1 MDLTLLHDNQGARQ
15 SRHMLKTLAGSIRI
29 SRGFFLLIVFS
40 FISHSTASDAQG
52 QNNPQ
57 LLTYEELVQL
67 YEQPVADEPLQRKL
81 TALLN
86 TPFVSNAASEK
97 GVKPL
102 KPQSPVLGPFLR
114 VAFWNIEQGLQYD
127 AVAGALGGARDYTA
141 MLQRTKLAHSS
152 STRAAAAK
160 EAALISLADVIV
172 LNEVDWGMKRTDY
185 RNVIADLASA
195 LRMNYA
201 YGVEFV
207 EVDPIAL
214 GMEKFEGVKNGDEEL
229 IRDTKVDPA
238 KYKGLHGTAILSRY
252 RLENVQLIPLQF
264 QGHNWYEDEKKS
276 VAPVEKGKRQIA
288 EQVFLEKIYRQVRRG
303 GRMMLQADI
312 VDPQLPEGRVT
323 IVATHLEDRTTPK
336 NREKQLKEL
345 LDRIKD
351 ISSPVILTGDM
362 NTTAEDATPTS
373 LKREVT
379 KRLGSRSFWI
389 HRGIGYALGV
399 GIIKDVLIGGVKFVR
414 NQSDPTVKHV
424 PIVAPNPAAGFFE
437 TLKDFRFSDG
447 SAFDFRGEPA
457 RSTGQ
462 SAETLGN
469 SNERGSKGF
478 VTTFE
483 VERKVGSIGKF
494 KLDWFF
500 VKPPALTDPDK
511 EDQPHLFAPHFG
523 RTLKPL
529 NYSIE
534 QRISDHSPITVD
546 LPLQEPRIVEPL
558 VRKN

>member
-1 MDLTLLHDNQGARQ
+1 MPKIIA
-15 SRHMLKTLAGSIRI
+15 ASIRFC
-29 SRGFFLLIVFS
+29 RGSFLLILFS
-40 FISHSTASDAQG
+40 FILNSIASEAQG
-52 QNNPQ
+52 QSNPE

-67 YEQPVADEPLQRKL
+67 YQEPVPTEPLQRKL
-81 TALLN
+81 SALLN

-97 GVKPL
+97 GVKPIR
-102 KPQSPVLGPFLR
+102 PQSPVLGPFLR
-114 VAFWNIEQGLQYD
+114 VVFWNIEQGLQYE
-127 AVAGALGGARDYTA
+127 AVESALGGT
-141 MLQRTKLAHSS
+141 RTYAALLHNTTLAHAST
-152 STRAAAAK
+152 TRAPALK
-160 EAALISLADVIV
+160 EAALLSQADVIV

-185 RNVIADLASA
+185 RNEIVDLAKTLS
-195 LRMNYA
+195 MNYA

-214 GMEKFEGVKNGDEEL
+214 GIEKFEGVKNGDEEL
-229 IRDTKVDPA
+229 IRDIKVDPA

-252 RLENVQLIPLQF
+252 RLENVQLRPLQF
-264 QGHNWYEDEKKS
+264 QGHDWYADEKKS

-303 GRMMLQADI
+303 GRTMLQAEI

-345 LDRIKD
+345 LERIKD
-351 ISSPVILTGDM
+351 INSAVILAGDM
-362 NTTAEDATPTS
+362 NSSGEDSTPTS

-379 KRLGSRSFWI
+379 KRLGSKSFWI
-389 HRGIGYALGV
+389 HRGISYALGV

-414 NQSDPTVKHV
+414 NQADPTVKHV

-437 TLKDFRFSDG
+437 ALKDFRFSDG
-447 SAFDFRGEPA
+447 GAFDFRGEPA

-462 SAETLGN
+462 SSETLGN

-483 VERKVGSIGKF
+483 VERRVGSIGKF
-494 KLDWFF
+494 KLDWVF
-500 VKPPALTDPDK
+500 VKPPGLTDPSK
-511 EDQPHLFAPHFG
+511 KDQPHVFAPHFG
-523 RTLKPL
+523 RTLKAL

-534 QRISDHSPITVD
+534 HRISDHSPITVD
-546 LPLQEPRIVEPL
+546 LPLKEPRIVEPV

>member
-1 MDLTLLHDNQGARQ
+1 MLECPAFSHLESGESQ
-15 SRHMLKTLAGSIRI
+15 SRHMPKTLFASFRSFVSIL
-29 SRGFFLLIVFS
+29 FVATTFS
-40 FISHSTASDAQG
+40 VTILQAQAQTA
-52 QNNPQ
+52 PE
-57 LLTYEELVQL
+57 LFTYEELVQL
-67 YEQPVADEPLQRKL
+67 YEQPTPNDALQRKL
-81 TALLN
+81 RAILN
-86 TPFVSNAASEK
+86 TPFVSNAASQR
-97 GVKPL
+97 GTKPL
-102 KPQSPVLGPFLR
+102 APSNPELGSFLR
-114 VAFWNIEQGLQYD
+114 IAFWNIERGLQYD
-127 AVAGALGGARDYTA
+127 AIAGALGGARNYTA

-152 STRAAAAK
+152 STRAEATK
-160 EAALISLADVIV
+160 EAALLSQADVIV

-185 RNVIADLASA
+185 RNVIADLAAA

-214 GMEKFEGVKNGDEEL
+214 GLEKFEGTNGDQEL
-229 IRDTKVDPA
+229 IKDTKVDPA

-252 RLENVQLIPLQF
+252 RLENVRLQPFEF
-264 QGHNWYEDEKKS
+264 QGHDWYADEKKS
-276 VAPVEKGKRQIA
+276 VAPVEKGKRKIA

-303 GRMMLQADI
+303 GRMMLQAEL
-312 VDPQLPEGRVT
+312 VDPQFPEGRVT

-345 LDRIKD
+345 LERIKGID
-351 ISSPVILTGDM
+351 TPVVLTGDM
-362 NTTAEDATPTS
+362 NSTAEDSTPTS

-379 KRLGSRSFWI
+379 KRLGSKSFWI

-414 NQSDPTVKHV
+414 NQADPTVKHV

-437 TLKDFRFSDG
+437 TLKHFRFDDG
-447 SAFDFRGEPA
+447 GAFDFRGEPA
-457 RSTGQ
+457 RSIGK
-462 SAETLGN
+462 SSETLGN

-483 VERKVGSIGKF
+483 VERKVASIGKF

-500 VKPPALTDPDK
+500 VKPPRLTDPDK
-511 EDQPHLFAPHFG
+511 VDQPHLFAPHFG

-534 QRISDHSPITVD
+534 QRISDHSPILVN
-546 LPLQEPRIVEPL
+546 LPLQEPRL
-558 VRKN
+558 NLGLTRRD

>member
-1 MDLTLLHDNQGARQ
+1 MP
-15 SRHMLKTLAGSIRI
+15 KTPAASICFCRGS
-29 SRGFFLLIVFS
+29 FLLIVFS
-40 FISHSTASDAQG
+40 FIFNSTASDARG
-52 QNNPQ
+52 QSNPE

-67 YEQPVADEPLQRKL
+67 YEQPVPAEPLQRKL

-86 TPFVSNAASEK
+86 TPFVSNAASQR

-114 VAFWNIEQGLQYD
+114 VAFWNIERGLQYE
-127 AVAGALGGARDYTA
+127 AIEGAFGGT
-141 MLQRTKLAHSS
+141 RTYAALLHNTTLAHSS
-152 STRAAAAK
+152 ATRGPALK
-160 EAALISLADVIV
+160 EAALLSQADVIV

-185 RNVIADLASA
+185 RNVIADLAGV

-214 GMEKFEGVKNGDEEL
+214 GLEKFEGVKDGDEEL

-252 RLENVQLIPLQF
+252 LLENVQLIPLQF
-264 QGHNWYEDEKKS
+264 QGHDWYVDEKKS
-276 VAPVEKGKRQIA
+276 VAPVEKGKRQVA

-312 VDPQLPEGRVT
+312 VDPELPQGRVT

-345 LDRIKD
+345 LERIKN
-351 ISSPVILTGDM
+351 ISSPVVLTGDM
-362 NTTAEDATPTS
+362 NSSGEDSTPTS

-379 KRLGSRSFWI
+379 KRLGSKSFWI
-389 HRGIGYALGV
+389 HRGIGYVLGV

-414 NQSDPTVKHV
+414 NQADPTVKHV

-437 TLKDFRFSDG
+437 KLKDFRFSDG
-447 SAFDFRGEPA
+447 RAFDFRGEPA
-457 RSTGQ
+457 RSTAR
-462 SAETLGN
+462 SSETLGN

-478 VTTFE
+478 VTTYE

-500 VKPPALTDPDK
+500 VKPPALTDPNK
-511 EDQPHLFAPHFG
+511 KDQPHLFAPHFG
-523 RTLKPL
+523 RTLKSL

-534 QRISDHSPITVD
+534 HRISDHSPITVD
-546 LPLQEPRIVEPL
+546 LPLREPRIVEPL

>member
-1 MDLTLLHDNQGARQ
+1 MPKTLFASFRSKQTIFQLTLTFTFIA
-15 SRHMLKTLAGSIRI
+15 LA
-29 SRGFFLLIVFS
+29 VP
-40 FISHSTASDAQG
+40 AAPAQ
-52 QNNPQ
+52 NPE
-57 LLTYEELVQL
+57 LFTYEELVQL
-67 YEQPVADEPLQRKL
+67 YEQPVPAEPLQRKL

-86 TPFVSNAASEK
+86 TPFVSNAASQR
-97 GVKPL
+97 GAKPI
-102 KPQSPVLGPFLR
+102 KPQSPELGPFLR
-114 VAFWNIEQGLQYD
+114 IAFWNIERGLQYE
-127 AVAGALGGARDYTA
+127 AIAGALGGARDYTA
-141 MLQRTKLAHSS
+141 MLHRTKLAHSS
-152 STRAAAAK
+152 STRAAATK
-160 EAALISLADVIV
+160 EAGLLSQADVIV

-185 RNVIADLASA
+185 RNVIADLAAA

-214 GMEKFEGVKNGDEEL
+214 GLEKFEGVEGDDEEL
-229 IRDTKVDPA
+229 IKDTKVDPTR
-238 KYKGLHGTAILSRY
+238 YKGLHGTAILSRY
-252 RLENVQLIPLQF
+252 KLENVRLLPFQF
-264 QGHNWYEDEKKS
+264 QGHDWYEDEKKS
-276 VAPVEKGKRQIA
+276 VAPVEKGKRKVG

-303 GRMMLQADI
+303 GRMMLQAEL
-312 VDPQLPEGRVT
+312 VDPQFPTGRVT

-351 ISSPVILTGDM
+351 VNSPVVLTGDM
-362 NTTAEDATPTS
+362 NSTSEDSTPTS

-379 KRLGSRSFWI
+379 KRLGSKGFWI

-399 GIIKDVLIGGVKFVR
+399 GILKDVLIGGVKFVR

-437 TLKDFRFSDG
+437 TLKDFRFADG
-447 SAFDFRGEPA
+447 GAFDFRGEPA
-457 RSTGQ
+457 RSIGQ
-462 SAETLGN
+462 SSETLGN

-483 VERKVGSIGKF
+483 VERKVASIGKF

-500 VKPPALTDPDK
+500 VKPPGVTDPDQK
-511 EDQPHLFAPHFG
+511 DQPHLFAPHFG

-534 QRISDHSPITVD
+534 ERISDHSPILVD
-546 LPLQEPRIVEPL
+546 LPLQEPRLPDPTTQKPKASVPRE
-558 VRKN
+558 

>member
-1 MDLTLLHDNQGARQ
+1 MP
-15 SRHMLKTLAGSIRI
+15 KT
-29 SRGFFLLIVFS
+29 GFASACRSLFLLLLFVATTCSLTTSQAQEQIAPELFS
-40 FISHSTASDAQG
+40 YQ
-52 QNNPQ
+52 
-57 LLTYEELVQL
+57 ELVQL
-67 YEQPVADEPLQRKL
+67 YEQPTPNEALQRKL
-81 TALLN
+81 RALLN
-86 TPFVSNAASEK
+86 TPFVSNTATRR

-102 KPQSPVLGPFLR
+102 RPSSPELGPFLR
-114 VAFWNIEQGLQYD
+114 VAFWNIERGLQYE
-127 AVAGALGGARDYTA
+127 AIESAFGGTRTYAALLHNT
-141 MLQRTKLAHSS
+141 TLAHSS
-152 STRAAAAK
+152 ATRAAALK
-160 EAALISLADVIV
+160 EAALLSQADVIV

-185 RNVIADLASA
+185 RNVIADLAAA

-214 GMEKFEGVKNGDEEL
+214 GLEKFEGAPGNQEL
-229 IRDTKVDPA
+229 IKDTRVDHA

-252 RLENVQLIPLQF
+252 RLENVRLQPFEF
-264 QGHNWYEDEKKS
+264 QGHDWYHDEKKS
-276 VAPVEKGKRQIA
+276 VAPVEQGKRKVA

-303 GRMMLQADI
+303 GRMMLQAEV
-312 VDPQLPEGRVT
+312 VDSQLPGGRVT

-345 LDRIKD
+345 LERIKD
-351 ISSPVILTGDM
+351 IDTPVVLTGDM
-362 NTTAEDATPTS
+362 NSTAEDSTPTS

-379 KRLGSRSFWI
+379 KRLGSKSFWI
-389 HRGIGYALGV
+389 QRGIGYALGV

-414 NQSDPTVKHV
+414 NQADPTVKHV

-437 TLKDFRFSDG
+437 ALKDFRFKDG
-447 SAFDFRGEPA
+447 GAFDFRGEPA
-457 RSTGQ
+457 RSIGK
-462 SAETLGN
+462 SSETLGN

-483 VERKVGSIGKF
+483 VERKVASIGKF

-500 VKPPALTDPDK
+500 VKPPGLTDPDK
-511 EDQPHLFAPHFG
+511 VDQPHLFAPHFG

-534 QRISDHSPITVD
+534 QRISDHSPILVD
-546 LPLQEPRIVEPL
+546 LPLQEPRLNLGLTKRE
-558 VRKN
+558 

>member
-1 MDLTLLHDNQGARQ
+1 MP
-15 SRHMLKTLAGSIRI
+15 KTVFASFRR
-29 SRGFFLLIVFS
+29 SSFLLILFVATTFS
-40 FISHSTASDAQG
+40 LTTSQAQE
-52 QNNPQ
+52 QIAPELFSYQ
-57 LLTYEELVQL
+57 ELVQL
-67 YEQPVADEPLQRKL
+67 YEQPTPNEALQRKL
-81 TALLN
+81 MALLN
-86 TPFVSNAASEK
+86 TPFVSNTATKK

-102 KPQSPVLGPFLR
+102 RPSSPELGSFLR
-114 VAFWNIEQGLQYD
+114 VAFWNIERGLQYE
-127 AVAGALGGARDYTA
+127 AIEGALGGP
-141 MLQRTKLAHSS
+141 RTYAALLHNTTLAHSS
-152 STRAAAAK
+152 ATRAPALK
-160 EAALISLADVIV
+160 EAALLSQADVIV

-185 RNVIADLASA
+185 RNVIADLAAA

-214 GMEKFEGVKNGDEEL
+214 GLEKFEGAPGDQEL
-229 IRDTKVDPA
+229 INDTRVDQA

-252 RLENVQLIPLQF
+252 RLENVRLQPFEF
-264 QGHNWYEDEKKS
+264 QGHDWYQDEKKS
-276 VAPVEKGKRQIA
+276 MAPVEKGKRKVA

-303 GRMMLQADI
+303 GRMMLQAEV
-312 VDPQLPEGRVT
+312 VDSQLPGGRVT

-345 LDRIKD
+345 LERIKD
-351 ISSPVILTGDM
+351 IDTPVVLTGDM
-362 NTTAEDATPTS
+362 NSTAEDSTPTS

-379 KRLGSRSFWI
+379 KRLGSKSFWI
-389 HRGIGYALGV
+389 QRGIGYALGV

-414 NQSDPTVKHV
+414 NQADPTVKHV

-437 TLKDFRFSDG
+437 ALKDFRFKDG
-447 SAFDFRGEPA
+447 GAFDFRGEPA
-457 RSTGQ
+457 RSIGK
-462 SAETLGN
+462 SSETLGN

-483 VERKVGSIGKF
+483 VERKVASIGKF

-500 VKPPALTDPDK
+500 VKPPRLTNPDQVA
-511 EDQPHLFAPHFG
+511 QPHLFAPHFG

-534 QRISDHSPITVD
+534 QRISDHSPILVD
-546 LPLQEPRIVEPL
+546 LPLQEPRLNLGLTKRE
-558 VRKN
+558 

>member
-1 MDLTLLHDNQGARQ
+1 MHDNQGARQ
-15 SRHMLKTLAGSIRI
+15 SRYRPKTQAASIRF
-29 SRGFFLLIVFS
+29 RCGFFLLIVFS
-40 FISHSTASDAQG
+40 LFFNSTTSEAQG
-52 QNNPQ
+52 QSNPAF
-57 LLTYEELVQL
+57 LTYEELVQL
-67 YEQPVADEPLQRKL
+67 YEQPVPAEPLQRKL
-81 TALLN
+81 AALLN
-86 TPFVSNAASEK
+86 TPFVNNAASQR

-114 VAFWNIEQGLQYD
+114 VAFWNIERGLQYE
-127 AVAGALGGARDYTA
+127 AIEGALGGN
-141 MLQRTKLAHSS
+141 RTYATLLHNTTLAHSS
-152 STRAAAAK
+152 STRAAALK
-160 EAALISLADVIV
+160 EAALLNQADVIV

-185 RNVIADLASA
+185 RNVIAELAAA

-214 GMEKFEGVKNGDEEL
+214 GLEKFEGIKDGDEEL
-229 IRDTKVDPA
+229 IRETKVDPA

-264 QGHNWYEDEKKS
+264 QGHDWYQDEKKS

-288 EQVFLEKIYRQVRRG
+288 EQVFLEKIYRQIRRG
-303 GRMMLQADI
+303 GRTMLQAEI
-312 VDPQLPEGRVT
+312 VDPQLPNGRVT

-336 NREKQLKEL
+336 NREKQLEEL
-345 LDRIKD
+345 LARIKE
-351 ISSPVILTGDM
+351 INSPVILAGDM
-362 NTTAEDATPTS
+362 NTSGEDATPTS

-379 KRLGSRSFWI
+379 KRLGSKSFWI
-389 HRGIGYALGV
+389 HRGISYALGV

-437 TLKDFRFSDG
+437 ALKDFRFNDG
-447 SAFDFRGEPA
+447 GAFDFRGEPA
-457 RSTGQ
+457 RSTGN
-462 SAETLGN
+462 SSETLGN
-469 SNERGSKGF
+469 SNERGPKGF

-511 EDQPHLFAPHFG
+511 KDQPHLFAPHFG
-523 RTLKPL
+523 RTLKSL

-534 QRISDHSPITVD
+534 HRISDHSPIIVD
-546 LPLQEPRIVEPL
+546 LPLQEPRIVEPV

>member
-1 MDLTLLHDNQGARQ
+1 MQTIP
-15 SRHMLKTLAGSIRI
+15 AGSLRFY
-29 SRGFFLLIVFS
+29 RGFLLLIVSGLIFNS
-40 FISHSTASDAQG
+40 AISDAHG
-52 QNNPQ
+52 QNLNPE
-57 LLTYEELVQL
+57 LLTYQELVQL
-67 YEQPVADEPLQRKL
+67 YEQPVPAEPLQRKL
-81 TALLN
+81 TALLH
-86 TPFVSNAASEK
+86 TPFVSNAASQK

-102 KPQSPVLGPFLR
+102 TPQSPVLGRFLR
-114 VAFWNIEQGLQYD
+114 VAFWNIERGLQYE
-127 AVAGALGGARDYTA
+127 AVAAALGGARDYTA

-160 EAALISLADVIV
+160 EAALLSQADVIV
-172 LNEVDWGMKRTDY
+172 LNEVDWGMKRTYY
-185 RNVIADLASA
+185 RNVIADLATA
-195 LRMNYA
+195 LQMNYA

-214 GMEKFEGVKNGDEEL
+214 GLEKFEGVKDGDEEL

-252 RLENVQLIPLQF
+252 RLENVQLRPLQF
-264 QGHNWYEDEKKS
+264 QGHDWYEDEKKG

-288 EQVFLEKIYRQVRRG
+288 EQIFLEKIYRQVRRG

-312 VDPQLPEGRVT
+312 VDAQLPGGRAT

-336 NREKQLKEL
+336 NREKQLKEIL
-345 LDRIKD
+345 EQIKD
-351 ISSPVILTGDM
+351 IQSPVILTGDM
-362 NTTAEDATPTS
+362 NSSGEDSTPTS

-379 KRLGSRSFWI
+379 KRLGSKSFWI

-414 NQSDPTVKHV
+414 NQADPTVKHV
-424 PIVAPNPAAGFFE
+424 PIVAPNPAAGLFE
-437 TLKDFRFSDG
+437 ALKDFRFSDG
-447 SAFDFRGEPA
+447 GAFDFRGEPG
-457 RSTGQ
+457 RSIGD
-462 SAETLGN
+462 SSETLGN

-483 VERKVGSIGKF
+483 VERKVASIGKF

-500 VKPPALTDPDK
+500 VKPPSLTDPNK
-511 EDQPHLFAPHFG
+511 KDQPHLFAPHFG

-546 LPLQEPRIVEPL
+546 LPLQEPRIVETP
-558 VRKN
+558 VKKT

>member
-1 MDLTLLHDNQGARQ
+1 MA
-15 SRHMLKTLAGSIRI
+15 KTLFASSRCFRALHPVLFATATLFFAI
-29 SRGFFLLIVFS
+29 SP
-40 FISHSTASDAQG
+40 AQG
-52 QNNPQ
+52 QTAPE
-57 LLTYEELVQL
+57 LFTYEELVEL
-67 YEQPVADEPLQRKL
+67 YKQPTPNEGLQRKL

-86 TPFVSNAASEK
+86 TPFVSNAASQK

-102 KPQSPVLGPFLR
+102 KPSSPALGSFLR
-114 VAFWNIEQGLQYD
+114 IAFWNIERGLQYD
-127 AVAGALGGARDYTA
+127 AILGALGGAREYTA
-141 MLQRTKLAHSS
+141 MLNRTKLAHSS

-160 EAALISLADVIV
+160 EAALLSQADVIV

-185 RNVIADLASA
+185 RNVIADLATA

-214 GMEKFEGVKNGDEEL
+214 GQEKFEGTNSSQEL
-229 IRDTKVDPA
+229 INDIKVDPA

-252 RLENVQLIPLQF
+252 RLENVRLQPFAF
-264 QGHNWYEDEKKS
+264 QGHDWYEDEKKS
-276 VAPVEKGKRQIA
+276 VAPVEQGKRKVA
-288 EQVFLEKIYRQVRRG
+288 ERVFLEKIYRQVRRG
-303 GRMMLQADI
+303 GRMMLQAEL
-312 VDPQLPEGRVT
+312 VDPQFPDGRVT

-345 LDRIKD
+345 LERIKD
-351 ISSPVILTGDM
+351 IDTPVILTGDM
-362 NTTAEDATPTS
+362 NSTGEDSTPTS

-379 KRLGSRSFWI
+379 KRLGSKSFWI
-389 HRGIGYALGV
+389 QRGIGYALGV

-437 TLKDFRFSDG
+437 ALKDFRFKDG
-447 SAFDFRGEPA
+447 GAFDFRGEPE
-457 RSTGQ
+457 RSIGK
-462 SAETLGN
+462 SSETLGN
-469 SNERGSKGF
+469 SNERGAKGF

-483 VERKVGSIGKF
+483 VERTVGSIGKF

-500 VKPPALTDPDK
+500 VKPPRLANPDEK
-511 EDQPHLFAPHFG
+511 DQPHLFAPHFG

-529 NYSIE
+529 NFSIE
-534 QRISDHSPITVD
+534 RRISDHSPILVDLPFSEPRLTVD
-546 LPLQEPRIVEPL
+546 LSR
-558 VRKN
+558 RD

>member
-1 MDLTLLHDNQGARQ
+1 MDLTLLHDNQEARQ
-15 SRHMLKTLAGSIRI
+15 SRHMPKTLAGSIRI

-40 FISHSTASDAQG
+40 FIFNSTASDAPG

-67 YEQPVADEPLQRKL
+67 YEQPVPAEPLQRKL

-86 TPFVSNAASEK
+86 TPFVSNAASQR
-97 GVKPL
+97 GVKAI
-102 KPQSPVLGPFLR
+102 KPQSPILGPVLR
-114 VAFWNIEQGLQYD
+114 VAFWNIERGLQYE
-127 AVAGALGGARDYTA
+127 AIEGALGGS
-141 MLQRTKLAHSS
+141 RTYAALLHNTSLAHSS
-152 STRAAAAK
+152 ATRAPALK
-160 EAALISLADVIV
+160 EAGLLNQADVIV

-185 RNVIADLASA
+185 RNVIADLAAA

-214 GMEKFEGVKNGDEEL
+214 GLEKFEGVKNGDEKL
-229 IRDTKVDPA
+229 IRETKVDPA

-252 RLENVQLIPLQF
+252 RLENVQLRPMQF
-264 QGHNWYEDEKKS
+264 QGHDWYEDEKKS
-276 VAPVEKGKRQIA
+276 VAPIEKGKRQIA
-288 EQVFLEKIYRQVRRG
+288 EQVFLETIYRQVRRG

-462 SAETLGN
+462 SSETLGN

>member
-1 MDLTLLHDNQGARQ
+1 MP
-15 SRHMLKTLAGSIRI
+15 KTAATSIRFC
-29 SRGFFLLIVFS
+29 RGFLLLIF
-40 FISHSTASDAQG
+40 FGFFFNSTASDAQG
-52 QNNPQ
+52 QSDPE

-67 YEQPVADEPLQRKL
+67 YEQPVPAEPLQRKL
-81 TALLN
+81 NALLN
-86 TPFVSNAASEK
+86 TPFVSNAASER

-102 KPQSPVLGPFLR
+102 KPRSPVLGPFLR
-114 VAFWNIEQGLQYD
+114 VAFWNIERGLQYD
-127 AVAGALGGARDYTA
+127 AVVAALGGARDYTA

-160 EAALISLADVIV
+160 EAALISQADVIV

-185 RNVIADLASA
+185 RNEIADLANA
-195 LRMNYA
+195 LSMNYA

-214 GMEKFEGVKNGDEEL
+214 GLEKFEGVKDGDEEL

-252 RLENVQLIPLQF
+252 RLENVQLRPLQF
-264 QGHNWYEDEKKS
+264 QGHDWYEDERKG

-288 EQVFLEKIYRQVRRG
+288 EQVFLEKIYREVRRG
-303 GRMMLQADI
+303 GRMMLQAEI
-312 VDPQLPEGRVT
+312 LDPELPQGRVT
-323 IVATHLEDRTTPK
+323 IVATHLEGRTTPK

-345 LDRIKD
+345 LKGIKHL
-351 ISSPVILTGDM
+351 SSPVVLAGDM
-362 NTTAEDATPTS
+362 NSSGEDSTPTS

-379 KRLGSRSFWI
+379 KRLGSKSFWI

-437 TLKDFRFSDG
+437 ALKDFRFSDG
-447 SAFDFRGEPA
+447 GAFDFRGEPG
-457 RSTGQ
+457 RSIGD
-462 SAETLGN
+462 SSETFGN

-483 VERKVGSIGKF
+483 VERRVGSIGKF

-500 VKPPALTDPDK
+500 VKPPAVTDPNRK
-511 EDQPHLFAPHFG
+511 DQPHLFAPHFG
-523 RTLKPL
+523 RTLKAL

-534 QRISDHSPITVD
+534 QRISDHSPIIVD
-546 LPLQEPRIVEPL
+546 LPLQEPRIVAPL
-558 VRKN
+558 VRKH

>member
-1 MDLTLLHDNQGARQ
+1 MPKTLLAFRSQRKYFQLTFAVALLALTVSSAR
-15 SRHMLKTLAGSIRI
+15 
-29 SRGFFLLIVFS
+29 
-40 FISHSTASDAQG
+40 AQ
-52 QNNPQ
+52 NPE
-57 LLTYEELVQL
+57 LLTYEELLHL
-67 YEQPVADEPLQRKL
+67 YEQPVPAEPLQRKL

-86 TPFVSNAASEK
+86 TPFVSNVASQR
-97 GVKPL
+97 GARPI
-102 KPQSPVLGPFLR
+102 KPQSPELGPFLR
-114 VAFWNIEQGLQYD
+114 VAFWNIERGLQYD
-127 AVAGALGGARDYTA
+127 AIAGALGGARDYTA
-141 MLQRTKLAHSS
+141 MLQRAKLAHSS
-152 STRAAAAK
+152 TTRAATK
-160 EAALISLADVIV
+160 EAGLLSQADVIV

-185 RNVIADLASA
+185 RNVIADLAAA

-214 GMEKFEGVKNGDEEL
+214 GIEKFEGVDGDDQEL
-229 IRDTKVDPA
+229 IKDIKVDPA

-252 RLENVQLIPLQF
+252 KLENVRLQPFQF
-264 QGHNWYEDEKKS
+264 QGHDWYEDEKKS
-276 VAPVEKGKRQIA
+276 VAPVEKGKRKVA

-303 GRMMLQADI
+303 GRMMLQAEI
-312 VDPQLPEGRVT
+312 IDPQFPTGKVT

-345 LDRIKD
+345 LERIKD
-351 ISSPVILTGDM
+351 VNSPLVLTGDM
-362 NTTAEDATPTS
+362 NSTGEDSTPTS

-379 KRLGSRSFWI
+379 KRLGSKGFWI
-389 HRGIGYALGV
+389 HHGIGYALGV

-437 TLKDFRFSDG
+437 TLKDFRFADG
-447 SAFDFRGEPA
+447 GAFDFRGEPE
-457 RSTGQ
+457 RSVGQ
-462 SAETLGN
+462 SSETLGN
-469 SNERGSKGF
+469 SNERGPKGF

-483 VERKVGSIGKF
+483 VERKVASIGKF

-500 VKPPALTDPDK
+500 VKPPGLTEPDPK
-511 EDQPHLFAPHFG
+511 DQPHLFAPHFG

-534 QRISDHSPITVD
+534 DRISDHSPILVD
-546 LPLQEPRIVEPL
+546 LPLQEPTLPKPTTQKPKAS
-558 VRKN
+558 VRRE